1 MEEEEQVK
9 SKSEEVRIRQE
20 AEIKEELERIERLNK
35 EAAMEA
41 ER

>member
-9 SKSEEVRIRQE
+9 RKSEEVRIRQE

-35 EAAMEA
+35 EAEMEA